1 MKETIYTIPIND
13 IFNEKDGCPIC
24 KIKSMLEQNFVQ
36 YIVGDAMMEPSIRVI
51 VNQKGFCNK
60 HFNDMLKCGSKLPI
74 ALMLESHLQ
83 EIIESQKS
91 YKNTKSLKNF
101 TNSCFVCD
109 DVEKYMDN
117 MLQNIIKAWHNEADF
132 RNLYKEQKFICAEH
146 CYMLLD
152 YGSSSKILKLFERK
166 EFLETTH
173 NLMLEYLKT
182 LKADISHFCQMYDY
196 RNRGGDWGNSKD
208 SIERSVDFLTTTN
221 H

>member
-1 MKETIYTIPIND
+1 MKETIYTIPINE
-13 IFNEKDGCPIC
+13 IFEEKSGCPIC

-60 HFNDMLKCGSKLPI
+60 HFKDMLSLGSKLPI

-83 EIIESQKS
+83 EIIEGQDS
-91 YKNTKSLKNF
+91 YKNKDSLKKF
-101 TNSCFVCD
+101 TTGCFVCD
-109 DVEKYMDN
+109 DVTKYMDN
-117 MLQNIIKAWHNEADF
+117 MLKNILTTWHNEADF
-132 RNLYKEQKFICAEH
+132 RDLYSGQKFICAEH

-152 YGSSSKILKLFERK
+152 YGSKSKILKFSERK

-173 NLMLEYLKT
+173 SLMLRYLKT

-196 RNRGGDWGNSKD
+196 RNIGGEWGNSKD